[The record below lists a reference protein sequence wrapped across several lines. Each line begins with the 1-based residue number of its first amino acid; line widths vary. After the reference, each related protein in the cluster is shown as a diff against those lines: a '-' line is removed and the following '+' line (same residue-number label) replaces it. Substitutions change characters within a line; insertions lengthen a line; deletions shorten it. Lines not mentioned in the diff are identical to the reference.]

1 MKPHANGR
9 IRGTHARA
17 DQIDRWANS
26 RKRLLLMHP
35 QPGASISYR
44 CVRLLNSSRPFLPAI
59 AFIPGG
65 AAIGRVGTR
74 SKSKYSALDRAGVI
88 WPVRRAEADGRP
100 REMPAE
106 LICRITHDGRGDHL
120 VARPWAFWRL
130 RLTASASHAR
140 SPPNRSP
147 SACRDWR
154 APCTSPRNPA
164 APPVSFAPTR
174 TYRLQDVK
182 RHEQVLLRLPVR
194 TVARCAHASTIS
206 AIPPRREATTG
217 VPFAK
222 ASMMTRGKFS

>member
-1 MKPHANGR
+1 MLRRVPVKKLSTHRTSCPSAISLAHRCEPRKPAPPVTSTRLFIRLASHAGDFTPASPPATSVARKGHLAVKPRFSQMKPHANGR
-9 IRGTHARA
+9 NRGTHARA

-88 WPVRRAEADGRP
+88 WPVRRGEADGRP
-100 REMPAE
+100 REMPAG

-130 RLTASASHAR
+130 RLTA
-140 SPPNRSP
+140 
-147 SACRDWR
+147 
-154 APCTSPRNPA
+154 
-164 APPVSFAPTR
+164 
-174 TYRLQDVK
+174 
-182 RHEQVLLRLPVR
+182 
-194 TVARCAHASTIS
+194 
-206 AIPPRREATTG
+206 
-217 VPFAK
+217 
-222 ASMMTRGKFS
+222 